1 MSRKLPFKKDTDTL
15 NYLSSTRAVL
25 QIVGLESVSFTC
37 TDYPI
42 PGLNLSRATQ
52 ATPFTDI
59 PLRGDKLQ
67 FSPMT
72 ISFLVSAK
80 LENWRAI
87 YEWLIGLSVPNHPR
101 QFCDKPM
108 EYTDAVLHL
117 YTAQNNKFAEIAYK
131 HIWPTSLGDLDLT
144 TQQSQ
149 NDEIVATA
157 TFEYQYYEINFVEDN
172 KTSRVESE

>member
-1 MSRKLPFKKDTDTL
+1 MSRKLPFKKDTDSL

-42 PGLNLSRATQ
+42 PGLNLARAQ
-52 ATPFTDI
+52 HATPFTDI

-67 FSPMT
+67 FNPMS

-80 LENWRAI
+80 LENWLAI
-87 YEWLIGLSVPNHPR
+87 YEWMIGLSAPNTPR
-101 QFCDKPM
+101 QFCEKPM

-117 YTAQNNKFAEIAYK
+117 YTAQNNKFAEIVYK
-131 HIWPTSLGDLDLT
+131 HVWPTSLGDLDLT

-149 NDEIVATA
+149 NDELIATA
-157 TFEYQYYEINFVEDN
+157 TFEYQSYEINFVEDN
-172 KTSRVESE
+172 KVSRAESE